1 MVKSTSTRSSE
12 KIHPMTDERQAPDLA
27 SLSEKQR
34 VFLADARKLSVAE
47 AREQLAGFKDM
58 RLRRWALMFTLAFD
72 HDYTHASIA
81 RLAGITKSA
90 ARNALLG
97 LNTKATS
104 TDDAA

>member
-1 MVKSTSTRSSE
+1 
-12 KIHPMTDERQAPDLA
+12 MTEERATPDLK
-27 SLSEKQR
+27 SLSDKQR
-34 VFLADARKLSVAE
+34 VFLAEARKLSVSE

-72 HDYTHASIA
+72 HGYTHASIS

-97 LNTKATS
+97 LNTKVPGS
-104 TDDAA
+104 NDDAA